1 MTRSHSTEMSARMLA
16 YYLRRIRLTHSVPA
30 LQRLANEIEAQYP
43 EDGATPRLKGVIAAK
58 EARLIEAN

>member
-1 MTRSHSTEMSARMLA
+1 MLA